1 MNVTFADELADELA
15 EELADELAEV
25 EEVSEV
31 IPVSVEEDICAICH
45 EDFSGDLYTL
55 PECSHIFHTNC
66 IMTWFRMS
74 KSSCPLCNNCGVNS
88 LKDMEKLDWGIRNA
102 AFMNYKRAQAFSR
115 RKNAPESLKKQITA
129 LRKYVDKQKLFMKEY
144 KEFKKS
150 IPEGM
155 TAQSILTKNCK
166 LRRKKWRLQR
176 GIRRRKTLIG
186 FSCPNITNIIIPVKK
201 NI

>member
-1 MNVTFADELADELA
+1 MNVTFIDEDLSEEEIDGVDE
-15 EELADELAEV
+15 V
-25 EEVSEV
+25 M
-31 IPVSVEEDICAICH
+31 PVNVEEDICAICH

-66 IMTWFRMS
+66 IMTWFRMN

-88 LKDMEKLDWGIRNA
+88 LKDIKNLGFGIRNA
-102 AFMNYKRAQAFSR
+102 ALMNYKRAQSFSK
-115 RKNAPESLKKQITA
+115 RKNAPQSLKKQITA
-129 LRKYVDKQKLFMKEY
+129 LRKYEDKQKQFMKEFR
-144 KEFKKS
+144 EFKKS
-150 IPEGM
+150 IHEGM
-155 TAQSILTKNCK
+155 TAQSIITKNNN

-201 NI
+201 NFD

>member
-1 MNVTFADELADELA
+1 MNVTFIDESLSEIFA
-15 EELADELAEV
+15 EEED
-25 EEVSEV
+25 EEVVHES
-31 IPVSVEEDICAICH
+31 ISVVEQDICAICH

-66 IMTWFRMS
+66 IMTWFRMD

-88 LKDMEKLDWGIRNA
+88 LKDMEKLAWGRRNA
-102 AFMNYKRAQAFSR
+102 AFMNYKRARAFSR
-115 RKNAPESLKKQITA
+115 KKNAPESLKKQIIA
-129 LRKYVDKQKLFMKEY
+129 LRKYEDNQKQFMKEFQ
-144 KEFKKS
+144 EFKNS
-150 IPEGM
+150 IPEDM
-155 TAQSILTKNCK
+155 TVQSIITKNSK

-186 FSCPNITNIIIPVKK
+186 FTCPNITNIIIPVKK